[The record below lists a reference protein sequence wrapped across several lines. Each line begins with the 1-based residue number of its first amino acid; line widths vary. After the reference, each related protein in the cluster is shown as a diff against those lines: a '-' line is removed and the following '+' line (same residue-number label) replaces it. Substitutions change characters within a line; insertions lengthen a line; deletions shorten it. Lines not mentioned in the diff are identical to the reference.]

1 MTDPHPARVALVTG
15 AAGGIGQATVSRLR
29 ARGYAIIAEDIS
41 PKVEELGADEAIVPL
56 RADVSLAGT
65 AQRAV
70 ALARERFGRLDL
82 LVNNAGRFLR
92 KPTEE
97 CTDEDF
103 DVLMAVNVRGA
114 FSHARESLAALAA
127 TKGSIVN
134 LASISGLVG
143 QPNQTVYSMTK
154 GALVQLTR
162 QLAVEHAHRG
172 IRVNAVA
179 PGAVDT
185 DFIAR
190 ARDAVADPDRA
201 RLAAGSGSISN
212 HPIGRILTAG
222 EIAEAIVFL
231 ASDAASGI
239 TGTILSVD
247 GGFTAR

>member
-1 MTDPHPARVALVTG
+1 MTDLQPARVALVTG
-15 AAGGIGQATVSRLR
+15 AAGGIGQATVRSLR

-41 PKVEELGADEAIVPL
+41 PKVEELGEDKAIVPL
-56 RADVSLAGT
+56 QADVTATGT

-70 ALARERFGRLDL
+70 ALAQERFGRLDL
-82 LVNNAGRFLR
+82 LVNNAGLFLR

-103 DVLMAVNVRGA
+103 DVLMAVNVRSA
-114 FSHARESLAALAA
+114 FSHARESLAALEA

-143 QPNQTVYSMTK
+143 QPGQTIYSMTK

-185 DFIAR
+185 DFIAKG
-190 ARDAVADPDRA
+190 RDAAADPDPAGSRA
-201 RLAAGSGSISN
+201 RAISN
-212 HPIGRILTAG
+212 HPIGRMLTAG
-222 EIAEAIVFL
+222 EIADAIVFL

-239 TGTILSVD
+239 TGTILNVD